1 MLIKGLILATQLPCI
16 LYVIVHYTLR
26 ELPCS
31 NASEGQAC
39 PHLLERECGTACT
52 RARRKRRIRDGK
64 SPGGPGRNVCDV
76 SVAGGGGGAGDVLP
90 EAASGRLA
98 HLLKPPRQAGE
109 VMAVRRGGALRLDPA
124 LEPMV
129 DRLV

>member
-1 MLIKGLILATQLPCI
+1 M
-16 LYVIVHYTLR
+16 
-26 ELPCS
+26 
-31 NASEGQAC
+31 
-39 PHLLERECGTACT
+39 
-52 RARRKRRIRDGK
+52 
-64 SPGGPGRNVCDV
+64 CDV
-76 SVAGGGGGAGDVLP
+76 SAAGGGGGAGDVLP

-109 VMAVRRGGALRLDPA
+109 VVAVRRGGALRLDSA